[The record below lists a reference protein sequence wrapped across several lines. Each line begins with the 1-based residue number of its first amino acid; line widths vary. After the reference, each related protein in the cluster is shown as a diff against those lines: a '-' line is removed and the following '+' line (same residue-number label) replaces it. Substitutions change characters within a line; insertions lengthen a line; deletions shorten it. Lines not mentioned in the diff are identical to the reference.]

1 MRTIWPILLLFL
13 VAASLVSLAQEKQPP
28 SIRELMS
35 KKEFQAA
42 GLNKLGQEELAFL
55 DTWLQKYAAMVLQRA
70 SQREREIEAAGQQS
84 YLIEVSH
91 HDELFMINGERFR
104 AKTHCFNMLEGDRVI
119 FLEGNPYGS
128 CTTAVLVNLRTGE
141 TCEVWCE

>member
-1 MRTIWPILLLFL
+1 MRILRLILLLFL
-13 VAASLVSLAQEKQPP
+13 VTVAQVSLAQEKQPP

-42 GLNKLGQEELAFL
+42 GLTKLSREELAFL

-70 SQREREIEAAGQQS
+70 AQREAEIEATGQQS

-91 HDELFMINGERFR
+91 QDEFFMINGERFR
-104 AKTHCFNMLEGDRVI
+104 AKIHCFNMNEGDRVI